1 MCSLTHHMIK
11 KTYVEPRSGRSWRCG
26 RWIDGRSGWW
36 IDGRSGCRDGLYYM
50 YIEDEY
56 NNMSM
61 RQQHTRYVSWNA
73 ISNILTISVGKG
85 VAGTGSIVSGTGSI
99 VPGAVPPPPDG
110 GKLPPCSVRVKN
122 TTSSSFITFSTL
134 ILLRRP
140 LRVLSSVRCL
150 LPTVS
155 AADETETAMDM
166 MAMVAISLELSMIV

>member
-1 MCSLTHHMIK
+1 
-11 KTYVEPRSGRSWRCG
+11 
-26 RWIDGRSGWW
+26 
-36 IDGRSGCRDGLYYM
+36 M
-50 YIEDEY
+50 YIEHEY

-85 VAGTGSIVSGTGSI
+85 VAGTGSI

>member
-1 MCSLTHHMIK
+1 
-11 KTYVEPRSGRSWRCG
+11 
-26 RWIDGRSGWW
+26 
-36 IDGRSGCRDGLYYM
+36 
-50 YIEDEY
+50 
-56 NNMSM
+56 MSM
-61 RQQHTRYVSWNA
+61 RQQQHKTCKLERY
-73 ISNILTISVGKG
+73 ISILTISVGKG
-85 VAGTGSIVSGTGSI
+85 VAGTGSI

-150 LPTVS
+150 LPAVS